1 MAGLRKPHLK
11 RRINGTFYSALLT
24 INQKAL
30 LTKQII
36 NKYIDKYEFII
47 DKHVSYI
54 PDADG
59 LLFFRFFSDSGD
71 MYTCGMF
78 VCVSCVVCGLGCIS
92 RMYVKIG
99 YTIIPLDCDLL
110 IK

>member
-1 MAGLRKPHLK
+1 MAGLQKPHLK

-36 NKYIDKYEFII
+36 NKYIDKYEFIT

-59 LLFFRFFSDSGD
+59 LLFFRFF
-71 MYTCGMF
+71 F
-78 VCVSCVVCGLGCIS
+78 
-92 RMYVKIG
+92 R
-99 YTIIPLDCDLL
+99 
-110 IK
+110 